1 MRTWKIVFAG
11 TVLAAALIVTIVRHG
26 SNAFEHGNGNALAG
40 YGTDSR
46 QPILA
51 ATDPTTPSENG
62 RDGKPLDR
70 EHRWGPIRTIDW

>member
-26 SNAFEHGNGNALAG
+26 SNAFEHGKGNALAG

-51 ATDPTTPSENG
+51 VTDPITPSENG
-62 RDGKPLDR
+62 RDGKPLVS
-70 EHRWGPIRTIDW
+70 EHGWGLIRTTDW